1 MFILVN
7 ISTFFFFLLFL
18 PFSGAPSG
26 KACQK
31 QLHDGTN
38 HFQNRVDIQ
47 QINTNFIGFDKN
59 NLISWKIPEQR
70 LGGALFTLF

>member
-1 MFILVN
+1 MFILVS

-26 KACQK
+26 KASQK
-31 QLHDGTN
+31 QLHNGTDL
-38 HFQNRVDIQ
+38 FQNRVDIQ

-59 NLISWKIPEQR
+59 DLISWKIPEQR
-70 LGGALFTLF
+70 LGRALFALF